1 MIATSDFRVERWTG
15 ASRIAVAV
23 GVLLVAA
30 LSAAPFVLGAGWL
43 DRLTILFV
51 YVVLAAMWNALA
63 GYAGLVS
70 VGQQVFLGLG
80 AYFTIRLADAG
91 LDPFVSM
98 LVAALIVAV
107 IAVPLSFTMLRLK
120 NGEFAIG
127 MWVLAELAHLL
138 VNLDQLVKGETG
150 TSLIALNAY
159 DAPLRRMVIYWLAL
173 GTMVALLGALFLLL
187 RSRIGAA
194 IQAIR
199 DSEEAAASI
208 GVRVL
213 TTKRLIF
220 VFAAFGAALAGA
232 LWLGTA
238 LTFQPKAFFSVN
250 WTAYM
255 IFMVL
260 VGGIGTFEGAILGA
274 VLFFLIET
282 WFGSA
287 GVWYL
292 IGLGGTALVFA
303 LMLPKGIWGAIEKR
317 SGLRL
322 LPVGYRLDLHSLLEK
337 ART

>member
-303 LMLPKGIWGAIEKR
+303 LMLPKGIWGEIEKR

>member
-1 MIATSDFRVERWTG
+1 
-15 ASRIAVAV
+15 
-23 GVLLVAA
+23 
-30 LSAAPFVLGAGWL
+30 
-43 DRLTILFV
+43 
-51 YVVLAAMWNALA
+51 
-63 GYAGLVS
+63 
-70 VGQQVFLGLG
+70 
-80 AYFTIRLADAG
+80 
-91 LDPFVSM
+91 
-98 LVAALIVAV
+98 
-107 IAVPLSFTMLRLK
+107 
-120 NGEFAIG
+120 
-127 MWVLAELAHLL
+127 
-138 VNLDQLVKGETG
+138 
-150 TSLIALNAY
+150 
-159 DAPLRRMVIYWLAL
+159 MVIYWLAL

-303 LMLPKGIWGAIEKR
+303 LMLPKGIWGEIEKR